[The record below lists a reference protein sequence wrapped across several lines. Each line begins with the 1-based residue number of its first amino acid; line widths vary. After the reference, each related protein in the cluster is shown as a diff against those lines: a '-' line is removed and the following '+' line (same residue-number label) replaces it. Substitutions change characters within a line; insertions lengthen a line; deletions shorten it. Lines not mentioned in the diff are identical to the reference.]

1 MKRFNRFRAYEEFF
15 SARALCITGL
25 IVIPSLLFNPSPLLR
40 VVQFLFF
47 WFLCRFTGIKNNPLI
62 TILVFLGIVLFN
74 LIMPYGRV
82 LYSIGTFNVTLGAL
96 MMGIHRAAT
105 LSGLIMLSRL
115 SIRPDLKI
123 PGGFGA
129 LVGES
134 FRYFALI
141 MNSKKR
147 ITRKNLM
154 ADIDR
159 LMIDLSTEEER
170 ATLAGHS
177 RFPALS
183 SDTVVQIPEPS
194 VKTITSGFII
204 LTSVAVISWIL
215 FILPFVY

>member
-1 MKRFNRFRAYEEFF
+1 M
-15 SARALCITGL
+15 
-25 IVIPSLLFNPSPLLR
+25 PSLLFNPSPMLR

-47 WFLCRFTGIKNNPLI
+47 WLLCQFTGIKNNPFI
-62 TILVFLGIVLFN
+62 TILVFLGIVSFN

-123 PGGFGA
+123 PGGFGT

-159 LMIDLSTEEER
+159 IMIDLSSEEER
-170 ATLAGHS
+170 ANPTEHS
-177 RFPALS
+177 GFHAPPPDA
-183 SDTVVQIPEPS
+183 VVQIPES
-194 VKTITSGFII
+194 LANTRASGFII
-204 LTSVAVISWIL
+204 LASVAAISWIL
-215 FILPFVY
+215 FALPFVF